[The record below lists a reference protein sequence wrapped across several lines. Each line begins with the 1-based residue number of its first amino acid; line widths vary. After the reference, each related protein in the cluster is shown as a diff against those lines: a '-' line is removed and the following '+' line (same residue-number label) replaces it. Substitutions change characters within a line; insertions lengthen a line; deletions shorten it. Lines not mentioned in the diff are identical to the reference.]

1 MVDRA
6 SSGEVESSAI
16 VGWKDVVSVND
27 YLQLDV
33 QRNALCLLPRKP
45 TFAKPLSE
53 SRSPDRE
60 SPTARSESL
69 APHDS
74 EAEIATDIGS

>member
-6 SSGEVESSAI
+6 SSVEVELFAI
-16 VGWKDVVSVND
+16 VGEEYAVSVND
-27 YLQLDV
+27 YELLAA
-33 QRNALCLLPRKP
+33 QRDALLLLPRKP

-60 SPTARSESL
+60 SPTSRSKSW
-69 APHDS
+69 ATHDGK
-74 EAEIATDIGS
+74 A